1 MDEMLK
7 VMGGRGKGKTTYLVM
22 RSARTQ
28 TYILTLNKK
37 RAKEISRIAD
47 TMGLHIP
54 YPITLEEYLHN
65 KLRGTFITNILID
78 DADDILQALFSPLKI
93 DAITMTL
100 TE

>member
-1 MDEMLK
+1 MNEMLK

-28 TYILTLNKK
+28 TYILTLNKQ
-37 RAKEISRIAD
+37 RAKEISRIANN
-47 TMGLHIP
+47 MGLYIP
-54 YPITLEEYLHN
+54 YPITLEEYLRD